1 MVNTGLSDAVKNT
14 SFRLFCNRIPD
25 LPTFKQNYQ
34 KSGLS
39 LIYEC
44 YMAVLL
50 FACVVSFILTFT
62 VGFIVHNVLFLVP
75 LTQSILAV
83 TILSG
88 VSVLLVLVVFITY
101 PLWRIRQKRAEI
113 EANLVYTAGYMGVL
127 SAGGISIERIFTRVS
142 EVESH
147 PAIKALANRVV
158 ANIKMFG
165 LDVGSALD
173 DAKRRSPSDVFAKLL
188 VGVINT
194 IKTSGDLKSLLL
206 FETDRL
212 LTLKREQLKKTT
224 ATMVALAEIYVT
236 VMVMAPITFIIMLTI
251 LSVLG
256 TAQFGLSPAMQLNLI
271 VFFGLPVLC
280 ILFIVLLDGVLPKE
294 E

>member
-1 MVNTGLSDAVKNT
+1 MVNTGLSDAVKNI
-14 SFRLFCNRIPD
+14 SFRLFCNRIPNF
-25 LPTFKQNYQ
+25 PIFKQNYQ
-34 KSGLS
+34 KSGLNV
-39 LIYEC
+39 IYEC

-62 VGFIVHNVLFLVP
+62 VGFIVHNVLLRVP

-83 TILSG
+83 AILSG
-88 VSVLLVLVVFITY
+88 VSVLLVLSVFVTY
-101 PLWRIRQKRAEI
+101 PMWRIRQKKSEI

-173 DAKRRSPSDVFAKLL
+173 DAKRRSPSDIFAKLL
-188 VGVINT
+188 VGITNT

-206 FETDRL
+206 FETSRL

-271 VFFGLPVLC
+271 VFFGLPVIC